1 MNFNMLG
8 DKSFVKEGFLLVLL
22 SFFNMGGCQG
32 IFECWNDS
40 VGKEELKIHRRKVD
54 IERNKLKRGTSILSN
69 CGRTRS
75 VAEVEDIADGREG
88 TMIFK

>member
-54 IERNKLKRGTSILSN
+54 IERNKLKRGTNILSN